1 MRKGLAVCIS
11 VLLVLTMMPLR
22 PAVAAD
28 PIKIGV
34 VVTLTGMAAQLGIDN
49 RNGILLA
56 AKHKGTILGRPIQ
69 IITEDDEGQSE
80 TGIRK
85 AEKLVFKDKVVALSG
100 VTVANVGQA
109 IAGEADRLNVPF
121 LTTNVMTP
129 KFYGLHPLVFRCG
142 QVADD
147 QMTVAQVMGIL
158 KSPDLMKRSWY
169 VLADD
174 YAWGHSCAEEFI
186 KLATEKGIK
195 IKNPTYDNAA
205 LNLVDW
211 SPFITKII
219 SAEVGGVYACLR
231 SPVAPRFVQQ
241 ASDFGLME
249 KVKIIG
255 GTPSEAALEAAGE
268 SVVGLIGT
276 CCWTWDIDTP
286 KSKAFADAY
295 WKEFKEVPPSQGAQA
310 YTGAMVLF
318 NAIEKAGGTDPKK
331 IAEALKGATFDGPYG
346 VVRISPKDNCMR
358 TPVKVVVAE
367 KAPKNPFGAK
377 IIKKVVASL
386 TPEEVGPAE

>member
-1 MRKGLAVCIS
+1 MKKGLAICIS
-11 VLLVLTMMPLR
+11 IFLVLATMPLH
-22 PAVAAD
+22 AIAAPE
-28 PIKIGV
+28 PIKVGV
-34 VVTLTGMAAQLGIDN
+34 IVTLTGMAAQLGIDN

-56 AKHKGTILGRPIQ
+56 AKHKGTVLGRQIQ

-85 AEKLVFKDKVVALSG
+85 AEKLVFKDKVVALAG

-147 QMTVAQVMGIL
+147 QMTVAQVQGIL
-158 KSPDLMKRSWY
+158 KDPDLKKRSWY

-174 YAWGHSCAEEFI
+174 YAWGHSCAESFI
-186 KLATEKGIK
+186 QLATEKGLK
-195 IKNPTYDNAA
+195 IANPTYDNAA

-211 SPFITKII
+211 SPFVSKIMA
-219 SAEVGGVYACLR
+219 SDAGGVYACLR
-231 SPVAPRFVQQ
+231 SPIAPRFAQQ
-241 ASDFGLME
+241 AYDFGLMDKM
-249 KVKIIG
+249 KVIG
-255 GTPSEAALEAAGE
+255 GTPSEAALEAAGK
-268 SVVGLIGT
+268 SVIGLIGT
-276 CCWTWDIDTP
+276 CCYTWDLDTP
-286 KSKAFADAY
+286 KAKAFGQAY
-295 WKEFKEVPPSQGAQA
+295 WDEFKEVPPSQGAQA

-318 NAIEKAGGTDPKK
+318 NAIEKAGSTDPKS
-331 IAEALKGATFDGPYG
+331 IAAALKGATFDGPYG
-346 VVRISPKDNCMR
+346 EVRISPKDNCMR
-358 TPVKVVVAE
+358 TPVRVYVMQA
-367 KAPKNPFGAK
+367 APANPYNAK
-377 IIKKVVASL
+377 LVKKVVATL